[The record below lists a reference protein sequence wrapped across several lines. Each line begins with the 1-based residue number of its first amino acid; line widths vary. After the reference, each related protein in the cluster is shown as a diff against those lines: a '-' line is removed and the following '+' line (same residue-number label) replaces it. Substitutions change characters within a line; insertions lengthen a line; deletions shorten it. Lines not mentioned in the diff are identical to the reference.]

1 MVFIMSLYLYK
12 AQFIPSDRLCIKS
25 SLSDQLISGF
35 AVGLSSCF
43 NKTWGQNSLPMNS
56 AKIMCLV
63 FMLFY
68 FFVCVFLNSLT
79 RSLDSPIFLRGS
91 STVIDR
97 ALQLTGPRKD
107 ALVMDNN
114 GFDELV
120 HMCLAGDL
128 IVALRNRHECG
139 AKADS
144 QVVGVHHV
152 VVTVL
157 RQTEKREIKRGK
169 NI

>member
-1 MVFIMSLYLYK
+1 
-12 AQFIPSDRLCIKS
+12 
-25 SLSDQLISGF
+25 
-35 AVGLSSCF
+35 
-43 NKTWGQNSLPMNS
+43 MNS

-128 IVALRNRHECG
+128 IVALRHRHECG